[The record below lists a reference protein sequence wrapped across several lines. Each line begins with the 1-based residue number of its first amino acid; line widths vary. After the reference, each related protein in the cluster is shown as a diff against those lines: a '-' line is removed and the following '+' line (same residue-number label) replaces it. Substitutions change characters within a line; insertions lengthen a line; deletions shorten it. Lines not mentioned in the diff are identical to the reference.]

1 MTEEKKYT
9 GLNCPDY
16 KTRVLTRR
24 IERTMREFL
33 DVSSSTGHLEVYRR
47 DLNDLMGKFIEVQ
60 SDKRNP
66 HIIEDFE
73 LEERKVNMEAEETL
87 SKLLMTELEERKAKF
102 SWLYMEGEE

>member
-16 KTRVLTRR
+16 RIRVLTKR
-24 IERTMREFL
+24 IQSSMREFL
-33 DVSSSTGHLEVYRR
+33 DVSSSTSHLEVYRR

-66 HIIEDFE
+66 HITWLEDFE
-73 LEERKVNMEAEETL
+73 LEEEMSTFYEMPVYVKKATTLVNPTNTN
-87 SKLLMTELEERKAKF
+87 K
-102 SWLYMEGEE
+102 EGEE

>member
-1 MTEEKKYT
+1 
-9 GLNCPDY
+9 
-16 KTRVLTRR
+16 
-24 IERTMREFL
+24 
-33 DVSSSTGHLEVYRR
+33 
-47 DLNDLMGKFIEVQ
+47 
-60 SDKRNP
+60 

>member
-16 KTRVLTRR
+16 RIRVLTKR
-24 IERTMREFL
+24 IQSSMREFL
-33 DVSSSTGHLEVYRR
+33 DVSSSTSHLEVYRR

-73 LEERKVNMEAEETL
+73 LEERKVPKWDPNMEAEEKL
-87 SKLLMTELEERKAKF
+87 SKLLMTELERRKANMK
-102 SWLYMEGEE
+102 GEE